1 MFEEGALLMSATAKL
16 LGAASAGAFASWLL
30 EGDYSIKGFMRLFAS
45 LIIAAFMAIMAVY
58 FISGIADAP
67 ELVKIGTAGVV
78 GAFSADIFKR
88 ITRADLSL
96 TLGPIK
102 AESDGKEPNE

>member
-1 MFEEGALLMSATAKL
+1 MWMEEMSATAKV
-16 LGAASAGAFASWLL
+16 LGAAGAGAFASWLL
-30 EGDYSIKGFMRLFAS
+30 EGDYSMRGFVRLFAS
-45 LIIAAFMAIMAVY
+45 LIIAAFMAIIAVY

-67 ELVKIGTAGVV
+67 ELVKVGMAGVV

-96 TLGPIK
+96 TIGPIK
-102 AESDGKEPNE
+102 AQSDGDEQK